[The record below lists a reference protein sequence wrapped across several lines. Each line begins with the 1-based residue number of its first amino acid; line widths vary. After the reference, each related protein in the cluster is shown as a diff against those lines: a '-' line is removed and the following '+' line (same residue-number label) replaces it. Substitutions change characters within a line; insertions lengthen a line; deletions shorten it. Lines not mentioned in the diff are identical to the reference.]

1 MKKRFASV
9 LIPLLYPVFM
19 NTAQAN
25 DTNIAFADIPTKGD
39 ARLQSIIETIRRTP
53 HGEYLYQHGAKTNLK
68 FQWTDALKNKTS
80 ASYGKDQISASPAY
94 KDDKTTIL
102 IVHEMHHHWRKTMF
116 DIETVTLSPMA
127 RFNALHLEEVES
139 CAQTAAF
146 VASHKD
152 ITGKNLIDPTE
163 GFTTYGQKTAYS
175 YALRPAPLRDM
186 LHHAYEPCF
195 NEINTRFK
203 AYEQKHTT
211 NVVPFL
217 RNGAVALKGALE
229 KKDTPQNVLRTHF
242 TPMSAEHQTALYR
255 SYFMTDLQR
264 LTIHPAITAMDANTF
279 SSWLADRTG
288 VRKNQPLGDYQ
299 KSFERYRDL
308 AKELIR
314 EQAHP

>member
-94 KDDKTTIL
+94 KDDKTTLL

-146 VASHKD
+146 VAGHKD
-152 ITGKNLIDPTE
+152 ATGENLINPAQ
-163 GFTTYGQKTAYS
+163 GFTTYGYKTAYT

-186 LHHAYEPCF
+186 FKHAYEPCF
-195 NEINTRFK
+195 VEINTRFK

-217 RNGAVALKGALE
+217 RNGAVALKDALQ

-242 TPMSAEHQTALYR
+242 TPMSAEHQIALHR
-255 SYFMTDLQR
+255 SYFMVDIQSPK
-264 LTIHPAITAMDANTF
+264 IHPTISAMDAATF
-279 SSWLADRTG
+279 SRWLADRTG
-288 VRKNQPLGDYQ
+288 IQKNQQLNEYQ

-308 AKELIR
+308 AKQLIR
-314 EQAHP
+314 EQARP